1 MKEDDGSPL
10 GRIHSGRPQLPS
22 NQTPPSRSQWKPQEG
37 ARGGRPRSSPASQ
50 GLILGVDP
58 GLAGTGFAL
67 FAEPNLVLACSTVV
81 TIPGRDGARLL
92 TITNHLRALLADNPP
107 AEASIEELF
116 MGRNATSAVGVAQA
130 RGAIL
135 NVLEECGIPVFEY
148 KPSQVKVILTGY
160 GNADKSQIGRM
171 LAAQVKLPEG
181 RLDDHARDA
190 VAIALCH
197 ARSRRFA
204 RAATTPGARGA
215 RLE

>member
-1 MKEDDGSPL
+1 MPG
-10 GRIHSGRPQLPS
+10 HH
-22 NQTPPSRSQWKPQEG
+22 N
-37 ARGGRPRSSPASQ
+37 
-50 GLILGVDP
+50 GLILGIDP

-67 FAEPNLVLACSTVV
+67 FAEPNLVLSCSTVV

-92 TITNHLRALLADNPP
+92 TITNHLRALIAEHPP

-135 NVLEECGIPVFEY
+135 NVLEECGVPVFEY

-160 GNADKSQIGRM
+160 GNADKSQISRM
-171 LAAQVKLPEG
+171 LSAQVKLPEG
-181 RLDDHARDA
+181 KLDDHARDA

-197 ARSRRFA
+197 ARSRRFTQ
-204 RAATTPGARGA
+204 AASTPGPRRAHF
-215 RLE
+215 E

>member
-1 MKEDDGSPL
+1 MPGKRD
-10 GRIHSGRPQLPS
+10 
-22 NQTPPSRSQWKPQEG
+22 
-37 ARGGRPRSSPASQ
+37 
-50 GLILGVDP
+50 GLILGIDP

-67 FAEPNLVLACSTVV
+67 FAEPNLVLSCSTVV

-92 TITNHLRALLADNPP
+92 TITNHLRALLAQHPP

-135 NVLEECGIPVFEY
+135 MVLEEWGVPVFEY

-160 GNADKSQIGRM
+160 GNADKSQISRM
-171 LAAQVKLPEG
+171 LSAQVKLPEG

-197 ARSRRFA
+197 ARSRRFTQ
-204 RAATTPGARGA
+204 AAYR
-215 RLE
+215 

>member
-1 MKEDDGSPL
+1 MPGNRD
-10 GRIHSGRPQLPS
+10 
-22 NQTPPSRSQWKPQEG
+22 
-37 ARGGRPRSSPASQ
+37 

-67 FAEPNLVLACSTVV
+67 LAEPNLVLACSTVV

-92 TITNHLRALLADNPP
+92 TITNHLRMILADNPP
-107 AEASIEELF
+107 AEASIEEIF

-160 GNADKSQIGRM
+160 GNADKGQIGRM
-171 LAAQVKLPEG
+171 LAAQVKMPEG

-190 VAIALCH
+190 IAIALCH
-197 ARSRRFA
+197 ARSRRFT
-204 RAATTPGARGA
+204 RAAVDR
-215 RLE
+215 

>member
-1 MKEDDGSPL
+1 MPG
-10 GRIHSGRPQLPS
+10 
-22 NQTPPSRSQWKPQEG
+22 QTS
-37 ARGGRPRSSPASQ
+37 
-50 GLILGVDP
+50 GLILGIDP

-67 FAEPNLVLACSTVV
+67 FAEPNRVLSCSTVV

-135 NVLEECGIPVFEY
+135 NVLEERGVPVYEY

-171 LAAQVKLPEG
+171 LAAQVKMPEG
-181 RLDDHARDA
+181 KIDDHARDA
-190 VAIALCH
+190 IAIALCH
-197 ARSRRFA
+197 ARSRRFTNA
-204 RAATTPGARGA
+204 SHSGSSRTGLR
-215 RLE
+215 

>member
-1 MKEDDGSPL
+1 M
-10 GRIHSGRPQLPS
+10 
-22 NQTPPSRSQWKPQEG
+22 PSRNN
-37 ARGGRPRSSPASQ
+37 R
-50 GLILGVDP
+50 LILGVDP

-67 FAEPNLVLACSTVV
+67 FSEPNLVLFSGTVV

-92 TITNHLRALLADNPP
+92 TITNHLRGLIADYPP

-116 MGRNATSAVGVAQA
+116 MGRNTTSAVGVAQA

-135 NVLEECGIPVFEY
+135 NVLEECGVPVFEY

-160 GNADKSQIGRM
+160 GNADKAQIGRM

-181 RLDDHARDA
+181 KLDDHARDA
-190 VAIALCH
+190 IAIAVCH

-204 RAATTPGARGA
+204 RAATT
-215 RLE
+215 

>member
-1 MKEDDGSPL
+1 ML
-10 GRIHSGRPQLPS
+10 GKRD
-22 NQTPPSRSQWKPQEG
+22 
-37 ARGGRPRSSPASQ
+37 

-67 FAEPNLVLACSTVV
+67 FAEPNLVVSCVTVV

-92 TITNHLRALLADNPP
+92 TITNHLRALIAQHPP

-135 NVLEECGIPVFEY
+135 NVLEECGVPVFEY

-171 LAAQVKLPEG
+171 LTAQVKLPEG

-190 VAIALCH
+190 IAIALCH
-197 ARSRRFA
+197 ARSRKFA
-204 RAATTPGARGA
+204 RAALR
-215 RLE
+215 

>member
-1 MKEDDGSPL
+1 MA
-10 GRIHSGRPQLPS
+10 GRNS
-22 NQTPPSRSQWKPQEG
+22 
-37 ARGGRPRSSPASQ
+37 

-67 FAEPNLVLACSTVV
+67 LSEPNLVLSCSTVV

-92 TITNHLRALLADNPP
+92 TITNHLRALLAENPP
-107 AEASIEELF
+107 TEASIEEVF

-135 NVLEECGIPVFEY
+135 NVLEECGVPVYEY

-160 GNADKSQIGRM
+160 GNADKAQIARM

-181 RLDDHARDA
+181 KLDDHARDA
-190 VAIALCH
+190 IAIAVCH

-204 RAATTPGARGA
+204 NASLRTWGAGSG
-215 RLE
+215 